1 MVTRMRRIVWHGTR
15 QESLELLHAVR
26 QHCTCEIEQ
35 GRMLAICA
43 AHRMLARDQ
52 RAVDGLLFMRR
63 MAERLLAEEFDF
75 NLAESD
81 PHPGPRPEREEE
93 RANKVSSAILT

>member
-1 MVTRMRRIVWHGTR
+1 MFTRMRRIVWHGTR

-35 GRMLAICA
+35 GRMVATCPP
-43 AHRMLARDQ
+43 HTMLARDQ

-75 NLAESD
+75 TTPEAQAR
-81 PHPGPRPEREEE
+81 PPR
-93 RANKVSSAILT
+93 ASSVNSAILT

>member
-1 MVTRMRRIVWHGTR
+1 MFRRMRGIVWHGTR

-26 QHCTCEIEQ
+26 QHCTCEVEQ
-35 GRMLAICA
+35 GRMLAMCA

-63 MAERLLAEEFDF
+63 MTERLLAEEFDF
-75 NLAESD
+75 NPSETQARTS
-81 PHPGPRPEREEE
+81 
-93 RANKVSSAILT
+93 RASSVSSAILT